1 MPDLEV
7 VDWPTAPIETQRL
20 VVRPT
25 EARDR
30 AAFLDLLSDER
41 VQRYLGGPRDRREL
55 EEQVGEVPSERPGS
69 FAVEHD
75 GRFVG
80 WVFLNRRDPDRPGRR
95 AGSVAEGDLEVGYE
109 LQREVWGRGFATE
122 AVGAVLA
129 WAAERFDEPVVLC
142 TQSANTASVA
152 LGERLGFVEAERFE
166 EFDAE
171 QWFGVRWP

>member
-1 MPDLEV
+1 MPELEV
-7 VDWPTAPIETQRL
+7 VDWPTTPIETERL

-30 AAFLDLLSDER
+30 AAFIDLLTDER
-41 VQRYLGGPRDRREL
+41 VQRHLGGPRDRGEL
-55 EEQVGEVPSERPGS
+55 EEKMGEVPSDRPGS

-80 WVFLNRRDPDRPGRR
+80 WVFLARRDPDRPGRR
-95 AGSVAEGDLEVGYE
+95 VGSTDAGDLEVGYE
-109 LQREVWGRGFATE
+109 LQPDVWGRGFATE
-122 AVGAVLA
+122 AVGAVLV

-152 LGERLGFVEAERFE
+152 LAGRLGFVEVERFE

-171 QWFGVRWP
+171 QWFGVRR